1 MGAQRRAGTNC
12 RPARRLPLQA
22 LWPDRAG
29 YEMHI
34 ESQNIRWCVPSSER
48 LKWRH
53 WEDGSLAY
61 HIESGQTHYLNNFAV
76 YVLHFLLERPAT
88 ASEIAEDIRLAAGAT
103 VPHVEKIPAL
113 LEQFA
118 ELGLITPSP

>member
-1 MGAQRRAGTNC
+1 MQ
-12 RPARRLPLQA
+12 
-22 LWPDRAG
+22 
-29 YEMHI
+29 I
-34 ESQNIRWCVPSSER
+34 ESQHVRWCVPCPAHV
-48 LKWRH
+48 KWRH
-53 WEDGSLAY
+53 WDDGSLAY

-76 YVLHFLLERPAT
+76 YVLQFLMERPAT
-88 ASEIAEDIRLAAGAT
+88 ASEIAEDIQLSAGAT

>member
-1 MGAQRRAGTNC
+1 MR
-12 RPARRLPLQA
+12 A
-22 LWPDRAG
+22 LWSDRAG
-29 YEMHI
+29 NEMHI
-34 ESQNIRWCVPSSER
+34 ESQHIRWCVPSSER

-53 WEDGSLAY
+53 WDDGSLAY

-76 YVLHFLLERPAT
+76 YVLQFLLERPAT
-88 ASEIAEDIRLAAGAT
+88 ASEIAEDIQLPAGDAA

-118 ELGLITPSP
+118 ELGLIAPSP

>member
-1 MGAQRRAGTNC
+1 M
-12 RPARRLPLQA
+12 
-22 LWPDRAG
+22 
-29 YEMHI
+29 
-34 ESQNIRWCVPSSER
+34 
-48 LKWRH
+48 
-53 WEDGSLAY
+53 AY

-88 ASEIAEDIRLAAGAT
+88 ASEIAQDIQLPAGDAA

-118 ELGLITPSP
+118 ELGLIAPSP